1 VNDIINNHIFLLI
14 YTMAKDK
21 YHYLVKQALIDE
33 GWEITHDPYPLR
45 KWNPD
50 WEIDLGA
57 ERMIAAEKGSE
68 KIAIEVKTFLAA
80 SFGNEGY
87 PSNVGSF
94 TTAQKSGS
102 KAGTVRTTLLP
113 LFWAVVKL
121 YQHLQP

>member
-1 VNDIINNHIFLLI
+1 MSWTIKW
-14 YTMAKDK
+14 T
-21 YHYLVKQALIDE
+21 KQARADYANI
-33 GWEITHDPYPLR
+33 
-45 KWNPD
+45 
-50 WEIDLGA
+50 
-57 ERMIAAEKGSE
+57 
-68 KIAIEVKTFLAA
+68 
-80 SFGNEGY
+80 GY